1 MAEAIAKG
9 SYNMEK
15 TSLGQH
21 ISQQFNAELEDIRN
35 RVLTMGGLVEQ
46 QIADAMT
53 AIVEGDDHM
62 ADIVINN
69 DYKVNAMEVALDEEC
84 NRVLAR
90 RQPTAGDLRL
100 IVAVIKTITDLERI
114 GDEAERIA
122 RMSQH
127 ASASDDMRVHP
138 VQIQHLGDQVRQMV
152 HQALDAFARMDTEL
166 AVQVWREDLKV
177 DKEYEAIMRQLITFM
192 MADPRSIPRVL
203 DIMWSARSL
212 ERIGDRARNICEY
225 VIYLVKGK
233 DVRHTS
239 LENMEAQV
247 RADHPPQ

>member
-1 MAEAIAKG
+1 
-9 SYNMEK
+9 MEK
-15 TSLGQH
+15 KGIGQH

-46 QIADAMT
+46 QIADAMV
-53 AIVEGDDHM
+53 AMVEGDDRI
-62 ADIVINN
+62 AEVVINN

-100 IVAVIKTITDLERI
+100 VVAVIKTITDLERI

-122 RMSQH
+122 RMSLH
-127 ASASDDMRVHP
+127 DASREEGRVHP
-138 VQIQHLGDQVRQMV
+138 VQIEHLGDQVRLMV
-152 HQALDAFARMDTEL
+152 HNALDAFARMDTEL
-166 AVQVWREDLKV
+166 AVQIWREDLKV

-192 MADPRSIPRVL
+192 MEDPRSIPRVL

-239 LENMEAQV
+239 LEHMEAQV
-247 RADHPPQ
+247 RSDHPPQG